1 MIATAV
7 QIGGGAPLP
16 GHCLTGSRGDV
27 CAGKPACQTGRVTQT
42 VFDDQTGEQLEA
54 LYRIGDV
61 VRRRGLVRSCLAAA
75 PGERILDVGCGP
87 GFLSAELQQEVGP
100 AGTVAGVDSS
110 PAMLA
115 LAARR
120 CGSLGNVTLHP
131 GDATSLPV
139 EDASFDGA
147 VCVQVLEY
155 VADTLTALRELH
167 RALRPGARVVV
178 WDIDWATV
186 SWHSKDPARMARV
199 LEAWD
204 EHLAHPSLPRVLAPA
219 LRSAGFQD
227 VRMEAHPFA
236 TAHFDPGSYGVAIIP
251 TITSFVSGRRGVNGD
266 DAKAWASELNEL
278 GERDEFY
285 FASLQ
290 FCFLGTRP

>member
-1 MIATAV
+1 
-7 QIGGGAPLP
+7 
-16 GHCLTGSRGDV
+16 
-27 CAGKPACQTGRVTQT
+27 VTQT
-42 VFDDQTGEQLEA
+42 VFDDETGQQLEA
-54 LYRIGDV
+54 LYRIADV
-61 VRRRGLVRSCLAAA
+61 VRRRGLVRSSLAAA

-87 GFLSAELQQEVGP
+87 GFLSAELQLEVGP
-100 AGTVAGVDSS
+100 AGSVVGVDSS

-120 CGSLGNVTLHP
+120 CQGRRNVTLHQ

-139 EDASFDGA
+139 ADAGFDGA

-155 VADTLTALRELH
+155 VADIPAALRELY
-167 RALRPGARVVV
+167 RALRPGGRVVV

-199 LEAWD
+199 LGAWD

-219 LRSAGFQD
+219 MRSAGFQD
-227 VRMEAHPFA
+227 VRMEPHPFA
-236 TAHFDPGSYGVAIIP
+236 TAHFDLGSYGVAIIP
-251 TITSFVSGRRGVNGD
+251 AITSFVSGRQGVNRD
-266 DAKAWASELNEL
+266 EAMAWASELNEL
-278 GERDEFY
+278 GGRDEFY

-290 FCFLGTRP
+290 FCLLGIRPS

>member
-1 MIATAV
+1 VRAC
-7 QIGGGAPLP
+7 G
-16 GHCLTGSRGDV
+16 R
-27 CAGKPACQTGRVTQT
+27 ACQTGRVTRA
-42 VFDDQTGEQLEA
+42 VFDDETGQQLEA

-87 GFLSAELQQEVGP
+87 GFLTAELHQEVGP
-100 AGTVAGVDSS
+100 AGSVVGVDSS

-120 CGSLGNVTLHP
+120 CGSLGNVTLRA

-139 EDASFDGA
+139 PDASFDGA

-155 VADTLTALRELH
+155 VADTPAALRELY
-167 RALRPGARVVV
+167 RALRPGGRVVV

-186 SWHSKDPARMARV
+186 SWQSGDPARMARV
-199 LEAWD
+199 LGAWD

-219 LRSAGFQD
+219 MRSAGFGD
-227 VRMEAHPFA
+227 VRMTPHPFA
-236 TAHFDPGSYGVAIIP
+236 AAHFDPGSYGVAIIP
-251 TITSFVSGRRGVNGD
+251 LVTSFVPGRRGVTGD
-266 DAKAWASELNEL
+266 DATAWASEQTEL

-290 FCFLGTRP
+290 FGFLGTRPS

>member
-1 MIATAV
+1 
-7 QIGGGAPLP
+7 
-16 GHCLTGSRGDV
+16 
-27 CAGKPACQTGRVTQT
+27 VTQT
-42 VFDDQTGEQLEA
+42 VFDEETGKQLEA

-61 VRRRGLVRSCLAAA
+61 VRRRGVVRSCLAAA

-100 AGTVAGVDSS
+100 AGSVVGVDSS

-120 CGSLGNVTLHP
+120 CRGRQNVTFHE

-139 EDASFDGA
+139 ADASFDGA

-155 VADTLTALRELH
+155 VADVPAALRELY
-167 RALRPGARVVV
+167 RALRPGGRVVV

-199 LEAWD
+199 LAAWD
-204 EHLAHPSLPRVLAPA
+204 EHLARPSLPRVLAPA
-219 LRSAGFQD
+219 MRSAGFEG
-227 VRMEAHPFA
+227 VRMEPHPFA
-236 TAHFDPGSYGVAIIP
+236 TAHVDPGSYGVAIIP
-251 TITSFVSGRRGVNGD
+251 AIASFVSGRRGVSGD
-266 DAKAWASELNEL
+266 EARAWASELDEL
-278 GERDEFY
+278 GDHDEFY

-290 FCFLGTRP
+290 FCFLGTRPS

>member
-1 MIATAV
+1 M
-7 QIGGGAPLP
+7 
-16 GHCLTGSRGDV
+16 
-27 CAGKPACQTGRVTQT
+27 TQT
-42 VFDDQTGEQLEA
+42 VFDEDTGRQLEA

-75 PGERILDVGCGP
+75 PGERILDMGCGP
-87 GFLSAELQQEVGP
+87 GFLSVELSQEVGP
-100 AGTVAGVDSS
+100 AGSVASVDSS

-120 CGSLGNVTLHP
+120 CQDLGNITLHQ

-139 EDASFDGA
+139 ADASFDGA

-155 VADTLTALRELH
+155 VADTQAALRELY
-167 RALRPGARVVV
+167 RALRPGGRVVL
-178 WDIDWATV
+178 WDIDWAAV
-186 SWHSKDPARMARV
+186 SWHSKDQSRMARV
-199 LEAWD
+199 LGAWD
-204 EHLAHPSLPRVLAPA
+204 EHVAHPSLPRVLAPA
-219 LRSAGFQD
+219 MRSAGFQE
-227 VRMEAHPFA
+227 VRMEPHPFA

-251 TITSFVSGRRGVNGD
+251 TISRFVSGRRGVSGD
-266 DAKAWASELNEL
+266 DASAWASELNKL

-290 FCFLGTRP
+290 FCFLGTRPS

>member
-27 CAGKPACQTGRVTQT
+27 CAGEPACQTGRVTQA

-167 RALRPGARVVV
+167 RVLRPGARVVV